1 MTIERQTR
9 RRWMCGLALVAM
21 VAGAASAQTALRVK
35 GTTTATGGGA
45 GVAAAIQLDACYG
58 YRGLDFVGQ
67 KSFKARANDK
77 GQWSVLG
84 VTSGVWMFAAH
95 APGRLPQVVLL
106 PVQFT
111 QKNPASATGGQIPW
125 EVSFELAP
133 AEAGSALE
141 RAALAA
147 ASGDRAGV
155 EVALPA
161 VAETGDAAALVAAGE
176 MALMVRASGLARAFF
191 ERAVAKEPTLG
202 RAQLGLASAAMME
215 GAWDEAAKRLW
226 TARDQGVSDRLRRA
240 IGAAIT
246 ELQRIAVPDGAYKC
260 SPGAPGC

>member
-1 MTIERQTR
+1 MTTDQQTR
-9 RRWMCGLALVAM
+9 RRWMCGMALV
-21 VAGAASAQTALRVK
+21 VTAGLVGHAQTALRVK
-35 GTTTATGGGA
+35 GTTTAVGAGGVGV
-45 GVAAAIQLDACYG
+45 GVAAAIQLDALYG

-111 QKNPASATGGQIPW
+111 QKNPGSATGGQIPW

-147 ASGDRAGV
+147 ANGNRAGV
-155 EVALPA
+155 EAALPG
-161 VAETGDAAALVAAGE
+161 VSETGDAAALVAAGE
-176 MALMVRASGLARAFF
+176 IALMVRASGLARALFD
-191 ERAVAKEPTLG
+191 RAVAKEPTLG
-202 RAQLGLASAAMME
+202 RAQLGLASAAMMD

-226 TARDQGVSDRLRRA
+226 TAREQGVSDRLQRA
-240 IGAAIT
+240 VGAAIT
-246 ELQRIAVPDGAYKC
+246 ELQRIARTDGDD
-260 SPGAPGC
+260 